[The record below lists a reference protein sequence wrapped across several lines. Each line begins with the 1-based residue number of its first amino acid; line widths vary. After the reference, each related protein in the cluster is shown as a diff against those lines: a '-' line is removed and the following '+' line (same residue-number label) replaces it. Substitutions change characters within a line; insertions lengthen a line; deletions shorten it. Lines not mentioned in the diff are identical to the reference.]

1 MIKPNLHRTRFT
13 LGRLL
18 STVATALLLAAF
30 CANALSQHV
39 YYRYI
44 NEDGVKVLD
53 HSIPPEYAQTGYEVL
68 NASGQVVK
76 VVPPAP
82 SADEIARNAIER
94 EIQERYARLKRR
106 YSSTDDIESAKQR
119 RLRNISTNISILNG
133 NINTLSAQIE
143 GITSKAADFER
154 RGEKVPKKI
163 LDDLAAVRVELTIA
177 EELLQIRNTEHQE
190 VISKFD
196 QDILAF
202 AKGEAMEKI
211 SAAKIQ

>member
-1 MIKPNLHRTRFT
+1 
-13 LGRLL
+13 
-18 STVATALLLAAF
+18 VATALLLATF

-133 NINTLSAQIE
+133 NINTLNAQIE

-163 LDDLAAVRVELTIA
+163 LDDLAAVRVELAIA